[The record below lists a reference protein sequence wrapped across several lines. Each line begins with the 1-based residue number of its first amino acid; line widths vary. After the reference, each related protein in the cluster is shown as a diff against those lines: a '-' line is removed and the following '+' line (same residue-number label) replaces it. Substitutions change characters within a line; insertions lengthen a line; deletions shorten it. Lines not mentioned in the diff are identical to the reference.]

1 LIRKI
6 VKMFVHRIF
15 PKAAGTRPV
24 EQRDKVM
31 LFELAHS
38 LRTYKHKAARFDDRE
53 VALMVAAGLED
64 QELEKDVRRWAPG
77 LPEIA
82 PTMFPQLPG

>member
-1 LIRKI
+1 
-6 VKMFVHRIF
+6 MFVHRIF

-38 LRTYKHKAARFDDRE
+38 LRTYKHKAARFDDR
-53 VALMVAAGLED
+53 AAGLED